1 MIALA
6 ALAVVLLG
14 AAWLAVVGIFCLLS
28 PESARAA
35 LARMGS
41 NWRFQLGEHIPRAI
55 VGWAMVL
62 HAPLSKAPT
71 VFEVA
76 GWFILASSILILLL
90 PMRWHN
96 AYAVWWAQRI
106 PLAAYRMLA
115 MPTVGLGALLA
126 YAAL

>member
-14 AAWLAVVGIFCLLS
+14 AAWLAVVGIVCLLL
-28 PESARAA
+28 PERARAA

-41 NWRFQLGEHIPRAI
+41 NWRVQLGEHIPRAI
-55 VGWAMVL
+55 AGGAMVL

-96 AYAVWWAQRI
+96 AYAVWWGQRI
-106 PLAAYRMLA
+106 PLAAYRVLA
-115 MPTVGLGALLA
+115 MPTVGLGALLT
-126 YAAL
+126 YAAR

>member
-6 ALAVVLLG
+6 ALAVVLL
-14 AAWLAVVGIFCLLS
+14 AAGWLGVVGMVCILS
-28 PESARAA
+28 PEKARAG
-35 LARMGS
+35 LAHMGS
-41 NWRFQLGEHIPRAI
+41 NWRIQLGEHIPRAI
-55 VGWAMVL
+55 AGGAMVL
-62 HAPLSKAPT
+62 HAPLSKAPA
-71 VFEVA
+71 VFEIA
-76 GWFILASSILILLL
+76 GWFILASSILILLV

-106 PLAAYRMLA
+106 PLAAYRVLA

>member
-14 AAWLAVVGIFCLLS
+14 AAWLAVVGMVCLLT
-28 PESARAA
+28 PERARVA
-35 LARMGS
+35 LAHMGS
-41 NWRFQLGEHIPRAI
+41 NWRVQLGEHIPRAI

-62 HAPLSKAPT
+62 HAPLSKAPA
-71 VFEVA
+71 VLEIA
-76 GWFILASSILILLL
+76 GWFILASSILILLV

-106 PLAAYRMLA
+106 PLAAYRVLA
-115 MPTVGLGALLA
+115 RPTVGMGALLA